1 MIQVENLKKIY
12 KLSKKHK
19 NREKTNKKVKIAVDD
34 VSFKAQNGEIFGLL
48 GPNGAGKTTTLRCI
62 ATLIKPTDGKIIVN
76 NYDVEENPEQ
86 VRKEIGFLTNELKLD
101 THFTPKYTM
110 YYFGRLYGMTKKEID
125 LRIEEMFTRFKIND
139 FMNTRIEELST
150 GMKQKLSIAVSLI
163 HNPSVIIF
171 DEPTNGLDII
181 TAKSV
186 TDYLVEMKG
195 QGKLI
200 IISTHIMSVAEKLC
214 DNIGI
219 LLDGKIKSQGTLD
232 SICSN
237 TMTDDLEDAF
247 FKLYSQT
254 QNGGNLHV

>member
-110 YYFGRLYGMTKKEID
+110 NYFGRLYGMTKEEIN

-186 TDYLVEMKG
+186 TDYLIEMKD

-219 LLDGKIKSQGTLD
+219 LLDGKIKLLGTLD

-247 FKLYSQT
+247 FKLYLQT
-254 QNGGNLHV
+254 QNGGNLNV